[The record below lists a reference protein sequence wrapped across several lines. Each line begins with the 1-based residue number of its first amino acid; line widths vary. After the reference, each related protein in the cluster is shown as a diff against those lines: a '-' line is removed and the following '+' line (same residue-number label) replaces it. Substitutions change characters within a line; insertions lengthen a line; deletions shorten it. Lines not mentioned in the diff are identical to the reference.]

1 MAEKRESEPMSARTG
16 ERSDFESADIRSAR
30 PFDVTHRMVWA
41 ITIPM
46 TLAFLTTPLIG
57 LTDTAVVG
65 QVGDA
70 AALGGLTVGALVFD
84 FAFATCSFI
93 RTGTTGLA
101 AQAHGAGEVREVQ
114 AVFFRAAILAFG
126 IGIAL
131 ILFEPLITAAGLLAV
146 SPAEGVAETVESYVF
161 IRMISAPFALLNY
174 AVLGTVLG
182 LGRAGLGL
190 GLQIVVNGVN
200 IALSVLF
207 GLVFGWGIAG
217 VALGTVCGE
226 AAGALVGLIVVV
238 RGFDRSQ
245 HPSRARIFERA
256 GFARMIAVNRDIMIR
271 SFCLLAGFVL
281 FARLGA
287 GFGTVVLAANGI
299 LMTVFYVGAY
309 FLDGMATASEQLAG
323 RAVGANW
330 RPAFDRAVKLTI
342 GWSFLLSVLIAA
354 VFWLGGEP
362 LIAFLTKETAVREAA
377 SAFLPFAALTPI
389 VGSLAFTMDGIF
401 IGATWSKTM
410 RDMMLLSLAVFVLAA
425 FVLSSVF
432 GNEGLWLAM
441 LIFTGLR
448 GLSLLALLPRNR
460 EGTFA
465 RGANAITGVGR
476 A

>member
-1 MAEKRESEPMSARTG
+1 
-16 ERSDFESADIRSAR
+16 
-30 PFDVTHRMVWA
+30 MVCLSRLGA
-41 ITIPM
+41 STR
-46 TLAFLTTPLIG
+46 F
-57 LTDTAVVG
+57 VG

-226 AAGALVGLIVVV
+226 AAGALVEGDANRRAPTAARVIHGPDKVARFLLGLAT
-238 RGFDRSQ
+238 RYGCLGSM
-245 HPSRARIFERA
+245 ARI
-256 GFARMIAVNRDIMIR
+256 DSSR
-271 SFCLLAGFVL
+271 STPSSSPA
-281 FARLGA
+281 
-287 GFGTVVLAANGI
+287 
-299 LMTVFYVGAY
+299 
-309 FLDGMATASEQLAG
+309 
-323 RAVGANW
+323 W
-330 RPAFDRAVKLTI
+330 RR
-342 GWSFLLSVLIAA
+342 
-354 VFWLGGEP
+354 
-362 LIAFLTKETAVREAA
+362 R
-377 SAFLPFAALTPI
+377 
-389 VGSLAFTMDGIF
+389 
-401 IGATWSKTM
+401 
-410 RDMMLLSLAVFVLAA
+410 
-425 FVLSSVF
+425 
-432 GNEGLWLAM
+432 
-441 LIFTGLR
+441 
-448 GLSLLALLPRNR
+448 
-460 EGTFA
+460 
-465 RGANAITGVGR
+465 
-476 A
+476 